1 MTKENL
7 SDLQAFVAVARE
19 RSFTRAAAQL
29 GLSRS
34 ALSHAMLAL
43 EARLGVR
50 LLTRTTRSVSTTE
63 AGARLL
69 DAVAPRI
76 DEIELELGSLSAM
89 RDKPA
94 GTVRITAHDH
104 AINTVLWP
112 RLGPLLKAY
121 PDVQVELSVDYG
133 FTDIAAQR
141 FDAGVRSGDRVDR
154 DMIAVRIAPDLRMAV
169 AASPEYL
176 NGKPL
181 PDTPHDLTD
190 HCCINLRLPTHG
202 GLYVWEFEKNGQA
215 VNVRVGG
222 STVFNN
228 TFLMLQAALDG
239 MGFAYVPRDLVQPH
253 IDQGR
258 LVSVLEDW
266 LPSIPGYHLYYANRR
281 QISPALALVIEA
293 LRWREGRTG
302 DHGSLGSVP
311 GKLVANA

>member
-7 SDLQAFVAVARE
+7 NDLQAFVTVARE

-50 LLTRTTRSVSTTE
+50 LLSRTTRSVSTTE

-69 DAVAPRI
+69 DTVASRI
-76 DEIELELGSLSAM
+76 DEIELALGSLSAM

-112 RLGPLLKAY
+112 RLLPLLKDY
-121 PDVQVELSVDYG
+121 PDIHVEFSVDYA
-133 FTDIAAQR
+133 FTDIAAHR
-141 FDAGVRSGDRVDR
+141 FDAGVRSGDRVDK
-154 DMIAVRIAPDLRMAV
+154 DMIAVRIAPDLRMAA
-169 AASPEYL
+169 AASPSYL
-176 NGKPL
+176 RDKPL
-181 PDTPHDLTD
+181 PAIPHDLIE

-202 GLYVWEFEKNGQA
+202 GLYAWEFEKNGEA
-215 VNVRVGG
+215 INVRVGG
-222 STVFNN
+222 QTTFNN

-239 MGFAYVPRDLVQPH
+239 MGVAFVPLDIMQPY
-253 IDQGR
+253 IDEGR
-258 LVSVLEDW
+258 LVPLLQDW
-266 LPSIPGYHLYYANRR
+266 WPTFPGYHLYYANRR
-281 QISPALALVIEA
+281 QIAPALALVIAA
-293 LRWREGRTG
+293 LRWDEDKR
-302 DHGSLGSVP
+302 
-311 GKLVANA
+311 